1 MTSIVTTNSKAT
13 RGTCDVS
20 GQTTGWRDSPSVHKP
35 PQGAEGGAAR
45 RALSHKLGDDMAAGR
60 TRAGRGCG
68 DDDRVCCYYKFYCL
82 CFRIVGLLASL
93 WVKWLLVST
102 PATGNCSIRHHLA
115 LPSAYFFFFSFLFS
129 TVLHHQVFHKGQD

>member
-1 MTSIVTTNSKAT
+1 MTSVDKPQDGGA
-13 RGTCDVS
+13 G
-20 GQTTGWRDSPSVHKP
+20 PSVHKP

-60 TRAGRGCG
+60 TQGGRGCG

-93 WVKWLLVST
+93 WVKWLLAST
-102 PATGNCSIRHHLA
+102 PATGNCSI
-115 LPSAYFFFFSFLFS
+115 
-129 TVLHHQVFHKGQD
+129 